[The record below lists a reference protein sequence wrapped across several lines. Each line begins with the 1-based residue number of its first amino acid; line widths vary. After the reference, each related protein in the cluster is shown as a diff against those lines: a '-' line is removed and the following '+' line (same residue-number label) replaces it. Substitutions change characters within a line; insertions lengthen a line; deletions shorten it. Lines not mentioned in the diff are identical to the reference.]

1 MNTIKFKTKDKIS
14 EAMPIYTGEVMPI
27 YTEEEVK
34 RLYDLSKTI
43 IYSLSSMISSYELKN
58 LSLEI
63 AEFENWFNQNK
74 KK

>member
-1 MNTIKFKTKDKIS
+1 MNTIKSKTKDKIS
-14 EAMPIYTGEVMPI
+14 EAMPIYTREVMPI